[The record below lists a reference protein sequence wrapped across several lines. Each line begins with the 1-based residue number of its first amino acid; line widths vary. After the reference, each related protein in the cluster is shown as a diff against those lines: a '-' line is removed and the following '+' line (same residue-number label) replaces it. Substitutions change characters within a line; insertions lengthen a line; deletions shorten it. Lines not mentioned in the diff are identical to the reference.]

1 MGKMRKQLRI
11 SSYKRKSLTYL
22 PYRYGENPK
31 YLCILYYCCVTQNN
45 WGHRVSQRK
54 LWVQVALISYQ
65 KYQNGAVINQLTEA
79 GRRLESVLEFIVNQV
94 KIFCKL
100 PPLLPTGIGK

>member
-1 MGKMRKQLRI
+1 MRMQV
-11 SSYKRKSLTYL
+11 
-22 PYRYGENPK
+22 
-31 YLCILYYCCVTQNN
+31 IL
-45 WGHRVSQRK
+45 G
-54 LWVQVALISYQ
+54 SYQ

-79 GRRLESVLEFIVNQV
+79 GRRLESVLGFIVNQV